1 VWNAAP
7 AALLVIATPGFG
19 AREGGRF
26 LAVVAL
32 TCSLLVL
39 LTAPNDGGS
48 QWGPRYLLFAFI
60 PVSILTADA
69 LAAVARRPRVLG
81 MVAVVVVV
89 AASLAVQRSAYKN
102 LQGAKQAYGR
112 LLKFV
117 ERGTAPGGY
126 VVTDLWWFQQVTAAL
141 YPTRTVLFVDG
152 SASARRALALL
163 AGESNVS
170 AVRSERESPPGSL
183 DGWLDGTPFVVGRQT
198 TSRERALIL
207 SALVKRP

>member
-1 VWNAAP
+1 
-7 AALLVIATPGFG
+7 
-19 AREGGRF
+19 
-26 LAVVAL
+26 
-32 TCSLLVL
+32 
-39 LTAPNDGGS
+39 
-48 QWGPRYLLFAFI
+48 
-60 PVSILTADA
+60 
-69 LAAVARRPRVLG
+69 
-81 MVAVVVVV
+81 
-89 AASLAVQRSAYKN
+89 
-102 LQGAKQAYGR
+102 
-112 LLKFV
+112 
-117 ERGTAPGGY
+117 